1 MLASRTRILR
11 IPAVNTGSSP
21 LSTPRFV
28 GHSGSVRWPR
38 FGVAASPQRPNR
50 WTPYKDI
57 LHRRPILSLLA
68 TVFSLLAF
76 QGRSATDATP
86 ASPQARVYRDKVQ
99 AEWFGDNTRFW
110 YRVETGPRSH
120 EFVMVNPEA
129 GSRTPAFDHQRLATA
144 LTQAG
149 VPEASAERLP
159 LSRLEFHTNLSSV
172 RFRAGGRT
180 WDCNLNEYQL
190 SVAAEPGTNGAAPL
204 AQVRVPG
211 RSTRTG
217 DESSL
222 TFYNRTPEE
231 VELFWVDTEGNR
243 RSYGKLAAGESREQH
258 TFEGHVWV
266 AVGRDGKTIRSFE
279 AAQAPSDAD
288 IINVPNQPA
297 PNRPERIRNSSRRQS
312 DLSPDSKWRAV
323 FRDSNVFLEN
333 AQSGESTA
341 LSKDGT
347 ADDAY
352 SGRIYWSPDSQRVVV
367 LRTAKGQDRKVTVV
381 ESSPKDQ
388 LQPRVITFDYDKPG
402 DRLPI
407 SKPHLFE
414 VAGRREIPIRDDLF
428 PNPWSLDRVRWIP
441 DSSEFTFLYNQRGHQ
456 VLRVVGINATNGETR
471 AIIDERSETFI
482 NYSGNLF
489 YQMQDDTGEIIWM
502 SERDGWNHLYLY
514 DARAG
519 KVKNQITKGQ
529 WVVRGVDQVDT
540 EKRQIWFRAGGLR
553 EGQDP
558 YYIHYCRVNFDG
570 SNLTVLTEGDGTHR
584 IQFSP
589 NRQYFIDTWSR
600 VDLAP
605 VHELRRSRDGS
616 LVCQL
621 EKGDDRDLL
630 AARWRAPERFTAKGR
645 DGVTDIYG
653 IIHWPAN
660 YDPTRKYPVI
670 ESIYAGPQDSFVPK
684 AFSPRRGHSALSD
697 RGFIVVQIDGMG
709 TANRSKKFHDVCW
722 KNLADAGL
730 PDRILWMKAAAAKFP
745 ALDLERVGVYG
756 TSAGGQSA
764 LGALLFHGDFYKA
777 GIADCGCHDNRMDK
791 VWWNEQWMGWPVG
804 PEYAENSNVTHAHKL
819 KGKLLLMV
827 GEIDRNV
834 DPASTLQVA
843 DALIKANK
851 DFELIVLPGVGHGT
865 LGTEFGRK
873 RMLEFFTRHLQPP
886 GS

>member
-1 MLASRTRILR
+1 MFIR
-11 IPAVNTGSSP
+11 P
-21 LSTPRFV
+21 
-28 GHSGSVRWPR
+28 
-38 FGVAASPQRPNR
+38 ASPRAF
-50 WTPYKDI
+50 
-57 LHRRPILSLLA
+57 LLA
-68 TVFSLLAF
+68 TRSRILHISTVNNGSNCSPTSPAPRKHLRPSEVTKLALLGFLFAATATAF
-76 QGRSATDATP
+76 A
-86 ASPQARVYRDKVQ
+86 ASESSPTARVYREKVQ
-99 AEWFGDNTRFW
+99 AQWYADNTRLW

-120 EFVMVNPEA
+120 EFVLVNVET
-129 GSRTPAFDHQRLATA
+129 GSRALAFDHQLLATA
-144 LTQAG
+144 LTKAG
-149 VPEASAERLP
+149 VPEVSAERLP
-159 LSRLEFHTNLSSV
+159 LSRLEFSTNSV
-172 RFRAGGRT
+172 RFRAGGKT
-180 WDCNLNEYQL
+180 WNCALNDYQL
-190 SVAAEPGTNGAAPL
+190 IQVTDPGTNSVAPI
-204 AQVRVPG
+204 AQARVPG

-217 DESSL
+217 EESSL
-222 TFYNRTPEE
+222 TFINRTTEE
-231 VELFWVDTEGNR
+231 VELFWVDPEGNR
-243 RSYGKLAAGESREQH
+243 KSYGRLAAGESREQH
-258 TFEGHVWV
+258 TFEGHVWI
-266 AVGRDGKTIRSFE
+266 AANREGKTIRAVE
-279 AAQAPSDAD
+279 AAEMPSDVEILNLPD
-288 IINVPNQPA
+288 QPESR
-297 PNRPERIRNSSRRQS
+297 RPERPEPAQGRRS
-312 DLSPDSKWRAV
+312 GLSPDAKWRVV
-323 FRDSNVFLEN
+323 FKDNNVFLQE
-333 AQSGESTA
+333 APSGESTA
-341 LSKDGT
+341 LTTDGT
-347 ADDAY
+347 AEDAY
-352 SGRIYWSPDSQRVVV
+352 SGRGYWAPDSQKFAV
-367 LRTAKGQDRKVTVV
+367 LRTASGQGRKVTVV

-388 LQPRVITFDYDKPG
+388 LQPKVHTFDYDKPG

-414 VAGRREIPIRDDLF
+414 VAGKREIPIRDDLF
-428 PNPWSLDRVRWIP
+428 PNPWSLDHVRWNP

-456 VLRVVGINATNGETR
+456 VLRVVGVNATNGEPR
-471 AIIDERSETFI
+471 AIVDERSETFI

-489 YQMQDDTGEIIWM
+489 YQPLDETGEIIWM

-514 DARAG
+514 DSGTG
-519 KVKNQITKGQ
+519 KVKNQITRGQ

-540 EKRQIWFRAGGLR
+540 EKRQIWFRAGGIR

-558 YYIHYCRVNFDG
+558 YHIHYCRVNFDG
-570 SNLTVLTEGDGTHR
+570 SNLTVLTEGDGTHK

-589 NRQYFIDTWSR
+589 DRHYFIDTWSR

-621 EKGDDRDLL
+621 EKADDRDLL
-630 AARWRAPERFTAKGR
+630 STNWRPPERFTAKGR

-653 IIHWPAN
+653 VIHWPAN
-660 YDPTRKYPVI
+660 YDATRKYPVI

-745 ALDLERVGVYG
+745 AMDLERVGVYG

-851 DFELIVLPGVGHGT
+851 DFDLIVMPGAGHGT
-865 LGTEFGRK
+865 LGTEFGRR
-873 RMLEFFTRHLQPP
+873 RMLEFFTRHLQPT
-886 GS
+886 GLN